1 MIHEL
6 PDDAP
11 RLSLRWV
18 SGGVA
23 RDLVGH
29 LLAANDQWYVV
40 LPEDE
45 GPVWVPRG
53 ETEAVRR
60 VPPRT
65 VLAASRPAD
74 IERVLE
80 RSRPSGRRARL
91 GGWLLRDGHALVV
104 GDPGLPLDQA
114 LVAVTGWC
122 GRPALL
128 RTLPGAGAEALQ
140 EAGCRVAQAAAVFT
154 AASPTAPMRSGV
166 PLTRGWAVELAADDA
181 EGRESAL
188 GAGFVERY
196 RAIMLTLP

>member
-1 MIHEL
+1 LIHEL
-6 PDDAP
+6 PDEAP
-11 RLSLRWV
+11 RLSLRWL

-74 IERVLE
+74 IERALE

-91 GGWLLRDGHALVV
+91 GGWLLRDGHALAV
-104 GDPGLPLDQA
+104 GDPGMPLDEA
-114 LVAVTGWC
+114 LVAVAGWC
-122 GRPALL
+122 GRPVLV
-128 RTLPGAGAEALQ
+128 RTLPGDIAEALQ
-140 EAGCRVAQAAAVFT
+140 ERGCRVAQAAAVFT
-154 AASPTAPMRSGV
+154 AASQTAPMRAAV
-166 PLTRGWAVELAADDA
+166 PLTRGWAAEVAADDP
-181 EGRESAL
+181 EGREAAL

-196 RAIMLTLP
+196 VAITLTLP

>member
-6 PDDAP
+6 PDEAP
-11 RLSLRWV
+11 RLSLRWL

-91 GGWLLRDGHALVV
+91 GGWLLRDGHALAV
-104 GDPGLPLDQA
+104 GDPGLPLDEA
-114 LVAVTGWC
+114 LVAVAGWC
-122 GRPALL
+122 GRPAHV
-128 RTLPGAGAEALQ
+128 RTLRGDIADALQ
-140 EAGCRVAQAAAVFT
+140 EAGCRVGPAVAVYT
-154 AASPTAPMRSGV
+154 AASPSAPIPEAV
-166 PLTRGWAVELAADDA
+166 PLTRGWAAEVAADDA
-181 EGRESAL
+181 EGREAAV

-196 RAIMLTLP
+196 VAITLTLP

>member
-11 RLSLRWV
+11 RLSLRWA
-18 SGGVA
+18 SDGVA

-74 IERVLE
+74 IERALE
-80 RSRPSGRRARL
+80 RSRPSDRRARL
-91 GGWLLRDGHALVV
+91 GGWLLRDGHALAV

-114 LVAVTGWC
+114 LSAVVGWC

-128 RTLPGAGAEALQ
+128 RTLPGDIAEALQ
-140 EAGCRVAQAAAVFT
+140 DTGYGIAQAAAVFT
-154 AASPTAPMRSGV
+154 AASPTTPMPAAV
-166 PLTRGWAVELAADDA
+166 PLTRGWAMELAADDA
-181 EGRESAL
+181 EGRRAAL

-196 RAIMLTLP
+196 RAITLTLP